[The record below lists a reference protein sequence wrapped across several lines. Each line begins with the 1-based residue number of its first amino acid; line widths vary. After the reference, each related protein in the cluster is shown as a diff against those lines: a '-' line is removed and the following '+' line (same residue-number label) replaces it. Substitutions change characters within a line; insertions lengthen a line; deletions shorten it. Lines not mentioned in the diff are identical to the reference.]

1 MRLDERETRLR
12 AEALQRAGAE
22 TRRNSFLLPITVSPC
37 HRVSLYVP
45 EVIMKTYFILSAIG
59 KDRPGI
65 VADVSEVIYDC
76 GGNIEDSSMSLLRNN
91 FALLLLF
98 STEREEVN
106 QKLSAGLKRL
116 EWEKKLTVFFSP
128 IPLEEAHPKAKE
140 PMDRFEITTSGIDHA
155 GIVYKVCRLLAD
167 RKVSIVDMETRRVA
181 SAESGTPLFEMD
193 IDVPRLIPEKDL
205 REDLRYLADELVI
218 DLVLKRR

>member
-1 MRLDERETRLR
+1 
-12 AEALQRAGAE
+12 
-22 TRRNSFLLPITVSPC
+22 
-37 HRVSLYVP
+37 
-45 EVIMKTYFILSAIG
+45 MKTYFILSAIG

-65 VADVSEVIYDC
+65 VADVSEVIFEC

-116 EWEKKLTVFFSP
+116 EWEKKLTVFFSQ
-128 IPLEEAHPKAKE
+128 IPFEEAHPKAKE
-140 PMDRFEITTSGIDHA
+140 LTDRFEITTSGIDHA
-155 GIVYKVCRLLAD
+155 GIVYKVCRLMAE
-167 RKVSIVDMETRRVA
+167 RGISIVDMETRRIL

-193 IDVPRLIPEKDL
+193 IQIDVPRSIPEQGL
-205 REDLRYLADELVI
+205 REELHRLANDLVI
-218 DLVLKRR
+218 DMVLKKKM

>member
-1 MRLDERETRLR
+1 
-12 AEALQRAGAE
+12 
-22 TRRNSFLLPITVSPC
+22 
-37 HRVSLYVP
+37 
-45 EVIMKTYFILSAIG
+45 MKTYYILSAIG

-76 GGNIEDSSMSLLRNN
+76 GGNIEDSSMSLLRKH

-106 QKLSAGLKRL
+106 QKLATGLKRL
-116 EWEKKLTVFFSP
+116 EWEKNLTVFFSP
-128 IPLEEAHPKAKE
+128 ITLEEAYPKPRDKTE
-140 PMDRFEITTSGIDHA
+140 EFKITTSGIDHA

-167 RKVSIVDMETRRVA
+167 QGISIVNMETRQVP

-193 IDVPRLIPEKDL
+193 INIGVPLSISEQRL
-205 REDLRYLADELVI
+205 REDLHRLANELVI
-218 DLVLKRR
+218 DLVLKKP